1 MKRTKPAPVLQERV
15 LNPIDR
21 VEWVDPKTLHA
32 NGYNPNH
39 VFAPEM
45 ELLAL
50 SIIEDGWTT
59 AIVVLDDGEVVDGFH
74 RWTLGMSHP
83 GVRAVSG
90 CMVPVVRMR
99 AGASLADRMI
109 ATIRHNRA
117 RGQHGITKMASIV
130 RELAAQGLSDEEIER
145 RLGMEDEERERL
157 SDLRT
162 SPEQAGKESF
172 GRGWVPGFTPGVKP

>member
-1 MKRTKPAPVLQERV
+1 MQKKTLTMAHEQDRRSH
-15 LNPIDR
+15 PIDV
-21 VEWVDPKTLHA
+21 VEWVDPATLHA

-39 VFAPEM
+39 VFDDEM

-50 SIIEDGWTT
+50 SIVEDGWT
-59 AIVVLDDGEVVDGFH
+59 AAVVVLADGEVVDGFH
-74 RWTLGMSHP
+74 RWTLARTHAK
-83 GVRAVSG
+83 VREVSG
-90 CMVPVVRMR
+90 GLVPIVRMR
-99 AGASLADRMI
+99 DDASLADRMI

-130 RELAAQGLSDEEIER
+130 RELATQGLTDKEIEK

-157 SDLRT
+157 ADLRT

-172 GRGWVPGFTPGVKP
+172 GRGWVPGYNR